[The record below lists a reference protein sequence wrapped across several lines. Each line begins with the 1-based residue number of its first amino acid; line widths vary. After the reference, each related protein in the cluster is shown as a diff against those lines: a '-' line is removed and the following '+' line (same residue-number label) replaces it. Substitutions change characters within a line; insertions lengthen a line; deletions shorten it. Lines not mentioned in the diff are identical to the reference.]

1 MFLQQHWMTTEKTPT
16 VKTHLEVFDRL
27 HGSSVD
33 LQLVLA
39 KRAFQ
44 QFLVCEFKGDFFV
57 SSHSHRGL
65 KFLEGPPYRAAT
77 QKIITA
83 LEEQFSPSDL

>member
-1 MFLQQHWMTTEKTPT
+1 MFIEQIPTAKTY
-16 VKTHLEVFDRL
+16 LEVFDRL

-39 KRAFQ
+39 MPTFQ
-44 QFLVCEFKGDFFV
+44 QFLICELKGDFFV

-65 KFLEGPPYRAAT
+65 KLLEGSPYRT
-77 QKIITA
+77 TTEMVIVK
-83 LEEQFSPSDL
+83 